1 MRSEVRREAEC
12 DIGHEH
18 EVEQAAHHVAA
29 TRKAARVEAAHGAR
43 EILADTAHAQRD
55 AQRLRPGQT
64 AVEDLAER
72 VGPRCERIEAT
83 EASARASAQGPA

>member
-1 MRSEVRREAEC
+1 VRREAQC

-29 TRKAARVEAAHGAR
+29 AREAARVEAAHGAR

-72 VGPRCERIEAT
+72 VGPRRKRIEAA
-83 EASARASAQGPA
+83 EASAWASAQGPA